1 LNAKTPGAFVR
12 PDSGSEKR
20 HEVELQL
27 KRLERQSEDRKLAIL
42 KQELK
47 GKLFD
52 RKQQPVIARAS

>member
-1 LNAKTPGAFVR
+1 MR
-12 PDSGSEKR
+12 PDSASEKR

-42 KQELK
+42 KRALQ